1 MTQVAAEG
9 ELFLLPASGQVQLLV
24 RLKHTEQRRGREQQV
39 CSGSKKTFPDDP
51 LQDGSQTSTVIDLVC
66 PLLRTVL
73 SSKQFN
79 VDYVREITRRSSVED
94 DVMRILVRDL
104 GRHVGNFQLAA
115 MHVPVA
121 EGSSLK
127 YAQMFLTEQLQTS
140 REVNHTMFAKLKRQ

>member
-1 MTQVAAEG
+1 MAGISRFVVA
-9 ELFLLPASGQVQLLV
+9 V
-24 RLKHTEQRRGREQQV
+24 
-39 CSGSKKTFPDDP
+39 KKSFPDGP

-66 PLLRTVL
+66 PLLHTVL

-94 DVMRILVRDL
+94 DVMRVLVRHL
-104 GRHVGNFQLAA
+104 GRHVGNFRPAA

-127 YAQMFLTEQLQTS
+127 YAQVFLTEQLQTS
-140 REVNHTMFAKLKRQ
+140 REVNHTMFSRTLKRRWRSLNCVATQWLAGTR